1 MKYTDAERREF
12 EIDEVLA
19 SSLPHEGTAPVL
31 VHAEDEEL
39 ALLRSN
45 HTTRWRVLTG
55 PQTSCIVAV
64 LELGPFH
71 LAWEVSEEEA
81 AGMCRK
87 LQRGATLPIT
97 ITSRTQGTLQ
107 LTAPPLPPDLRPHLA
122 IAYLPVSAA

>member
-12 EIDEVLA
+12 EIDKVLA
-19 SSLPHEGTAPVL
+19 GSLPHEGSDPVL

-39 ALLRSN
+39 ATLRTN

-71 LAWEVSEEEA
+71 LAWEVSEEEE

-87 LQRGATLPIT
+87 LQRGTAVPIT
-97 ITSRTQGTLQ
+97 VMSRTQGTLR
-107 LTAPPLPPDLRPHLA
+107 LVAPPLPAELRPHLT
-122 IAYLPVSAA
+122 IPYIPVSAA